1 MVVARCAV
9 AAAAAAAAAAL
20 GLLTPHAALAAP
32 QGAEV
37 TALPGWDK
45 PLPSRTFSGMLEST
59 KGGQKARGGGR
70 GREQGAVKER
80 GEAGAARLPSL
91 RTASRIR
98 TKADKAALPSPA
110 PQLQGYHVHYVLMEA
125 EMDTPEE
132 APLIVWFNGACAA
145 HRERGRPARSKQSKR
160 TLPTLAPRTCAPPAP
175 HLANGW
181 DRYLYGAADSPPRL
195 SPARALHGAA
205 LPEGGPG
212 ASSLFGVFVELG
224 PLVLSDESLKTAAYN
239 ATGVPTPQYNPHAW
253 TRVGN
258 VLAFSSPPPVGYS
271 YCDAGGVTG
280 GGRSCGPWDD
290 ETTAEVNKGALEA
303 FFGAYPEYAKRPT
316 FITGEVRRA
325 VPCSAVPCPAVPAKK
340 RRPPADHA
348 RVGAALTRL
357 LPLALSAVVRGRVC
371 AHAG

>member
-1 MVVARCAV
+1 M
-9 AAAAAAAAAAL
+9 
-20 GLLTPHAALAAP
+20 
-32 QGAEV
+32 
-37 TALPGWDK
+37 
-45 PLPSRTFSGMLEST
+45 
-59 KGGQKARGGGR
+59 
-70 GREQGAVKER
+70 
-80 GEAGAARLPSL
+80 
-91 RTASRIR
+91 
-98 TKADKAALPSPA
+98 
-110 PQLQGYHVHYVLMEA
+110 
-125 EMDTPEE
+125 
-132 APLIVWFNGACAA
+132 
-145 HRERGRPARSKQSKR
+145 
-160 TLPTLAPRTCAPPAP
+160 
-175 HLANGW
+175 
-181 DRYLYGAADSPPRL
+181 
-195 SPARALHGAA
+195 
-205 LPEGGPG
+205 PEGGPG

-348 RVGAALTRL
+348 RVGAALDALAPSRSLCSRTRACMCPRWL
-357 LPLALSAVVRGRVC
+357 RR
-371 AHAG
+371 